1 MIAGDPS
8 PCGQGN
14 LKLARGIEV
23 GHVFQL
29 RTKYSEALQA
39 TVLDQN
45 GKNVVLE
52 MGCYGIGITR
62 VVAAAIEQNNDERGI
77 IWTEAM
83 APFTVVIVPMNY
95 KKSADVKAAA
105 DDLYQQLQQAGVDVL
120 LDDRDERSGVLLHDS
135 ELIGI
140 PHRIVIGDRGLKAGK
155 VEYQARKD
163 TEATEMAIEMVV
175 SHMCTLLKQK

>member
-1 MIAGDPS
+1 M
-8 PCGQGN
+8 
-14 LKLARGIEV
+14 
-23 GHVFQL
+23 
-29 RTKYSEALQA
+29 
-39 TVLDQN
+39 
-45 GKNVVLE
+45 
-52 MGCYGIGITR
+52 
-62 VVAAAIEQNNDERGI
+62 VAAAIEQNNDERGI

-163 TEATEMAIEMVV
+163 TEATEMAIDTVV